1 MYHTTPEGRTLP
13 CRNPDKCPYGAC
25 VTQEA
30 SQKAYEA
37 SMASKTTMGMSRTNS
52 KGRTQKELNE
62 WAKNSTNVDE
72 LQQVAEQGKERALRN
87 LAANEHAT
95 SEQLLLGR
103 NRTNNPETKEKF
115 ERADNFPVED
125 MSEELLRHL
134 LRHNYGNQ
142 LEQRNGLND
151 AGVDRIMAMGAR
163 ALPIAANRYNQV
175 SAAKLQELTSGMS
188 STDIGYVMRCN
199 PRYSPKDIDSMST
212 NELIAIGRES
222 NDAETLHRIATVLIN
237 KTTDR
242 ELETAAEQIL
252 MNRNV
257 SDKTLN
263 MLVQHP
269 GIRNENNFVNIFSHP
284 NASNVTKQIAAKR
297 DRRVASIVKI
307 KDLVA
312 DKPETIKRIQDTT
325 HYESDYRKC
334 RYRFDPDVLKEV
346 GWGDY
351 DVDTYVRYE
360 LRNYLWGPQY
370 NLATGEYI
378 GYTD

>member
-13 CRNPDKCPYGAC
+13 CRNPDKCPYGAY

-103 NRTNNPETKEKF
+103 NRTSNPETKEKF
-115 ERADNFPVED
+115 ERADNFPVEH
-125 MSEELLRHL
+125 MSEELLQHL
-134 LRHNYGNQ
+134 FQHNYGNK

-222 NDAETLHRIATVLIN
+222 NDAETLHRIATVLTN

-242 ELETAAEQIL
+242 ELETAAEQVL
-252 MNRNV
+252 MNRNT

-334 RYRFDPDVLKEV
+334 RYRFDPDVLKEA
-346 GWGDY
+346 GWDDY

-360 LRNYLWGPQY
+360 LKNYLWGPQY
-370 NLATGEYI
+370 NSLTGEYI